1 MSELEFRSAT
11 VEDLTILFG
20 FEQGIIEA
28 ERPFDTTLKRGHI
41 NYYDVEAMIESD
53 DVEVLVAMKEGELV
67 ASSYIKIKEAQ
78 PYLDHTHYGYIGFMY
93 VKPNYR
99 GQGISTKMI
108 DKLTSWAK
116 SKNLSE
122 IRLDVYD
129 QNYAAIKAYEKSGL
143 EKHMVEMRKKI

>member
-28 ERPFDTTLKRGHI
+28 ERPFDPTLKRGHI
-41 NYYDVEAMIESD
+41 NYYNIEAMIQSD

-116 SKNLSE
+116 NKNLSE

>member
-53 DVEVLVAMKEGELV
+53 DVEVLVA
-67 ASSYIKIKEAQ
+67 
-78 PYLDHTHYGYIGFMY
+78 
-93 VKPNYR
+93 R
-99 GQGISTKMI
+99 
-108 DKLTSWAK
+108 K
-116 SKNLSE
+116 S
-122 IRLDVYD
+122 V
-129 QNYAAIKAYEKSGL
+129 
-143 EKHMVEMRKKI
+143 V

>member
-1 MSELEFRSAT
+1 MNHLNFREATLADLPILLE
-11 VEDLTILFG
+11 

-28 ERPFDTTLKRGHI
+28 ERPFDPTLKRGHI
-41 NYYDVEAMIESD
+41 NYYDIEAMIQSH
-53 DVEVLVAMKEGELV
+53 DVEVLVVLMEGELI

-99 GQGISTKMI
+99 GLGISTNMI
-108 DKLTSWAK
+108 EKLTSWAK
-116 SKNLSE
+116 NKKLSE

-129 QNYAAIKAYEKSGL
+129 QNQTAIRAYENSGL